1 MATTSLHWQESLGR
15 ISFLLSVVV
24 LGTSMLDLFVNR
36 LLFRAG
42 PEVLKDVSFPGISD
56 AAVIGRISF
65 TFEQVVLYLILGGGA
80 VLLFRER
87 DALSRNLGYLIVP
100 LLGSAAL
107 LYLPLSQSLAWEL
120 STLLVLLM
128 GAVVFGLLLLR
139 ARTNQGMTSREL
151 AGSRFFEVALALAFF
166 LPLYNRL
173 SVLMVGL
180 ELPNLPGQMDAYVAG
195 TYMVVVASIAA
206 LAYALTVRSP
216 GYRVGVRRFAM
227 ASVLPT
233 LLVVPIFVGLME
245 SFFMTQIMSMVIAMS
260 TDIILDFQLVRVVTI
275 GWWFVMTA
283 VFVLWFKGRGS
294 HNGFLIQQGI
304 GLVFI
309 LSMTF
314 LFSYPNYL
322 LLGTAGVLLLSYPL
336 RRQSAFPEGPLRSE

>member
-1 MATTSLHWQESLGR
+1 MATTPFRWQDSLGR
-15 ISFLLSVVV
+15 VSFLLSVIVV
-24 LGTSMLDLFVNR
+24 GTSMLDLFVNR

-56 AAVIGRISF
+56 TAVIGRISF
-65 TFEQVVLYLILGGGA
+65 TFEQLVLYLILGGAA

-87 DALSRNLGYLIVP
+87 NALSRNLGFLLVP
-100 LLGSAAL
+100 LLASAAL
-107 LYLPLSQSLAWEL
+107 LYLPLSQAMAWEL
-120 STLLVLLM
+120 STLLVLLT
-128 GAVVFGLLLLR
+128 AVEVFGLLILR
-139 ARTNQGMTSREL
+139 ARSSQGLNSRE
-151 AGSRFFEVALALAFF
+151 RFGTRLFEVALGVAFF

-180 ELPNLPGQMDAYVAG
+180 ELPNLPGQMDAYVLG
-195 TYMVVVASIAA
+195 TYMVVVASVAA
-206 LAYALTVRSP
+206 LVYALTARSP
-216 GYRVGVRRFAM
+216 GYRMGVKGFAK
-227 ASVLPT
+227 AAALPT

-260 TDIILDFQLVRVVTI
+260 TDIILDFQLVRVVTV
-275 GWWFVMTA
+275 GWWFVMVA

-294 HNGFLIQQGI
+294 HDGFLIQQGI

-336 RRQSAFPEGPLRSE
+336 RRQAAPL